1 MKKLFL
7 LFLFTQIIQSQTR
20 QITSFDDLINSL
32 KNGYEVRVIADY
44 GKCKLVI
51 DNVEENSVNV
61 IGGMTISTF
70 EYFTKGSIRNEKAF
84 IAFSEQVLI
93 SHKRYG
99 YVFNYVKFR
108 VYEDDKVEI
117 IARYLRP
124 NDFEVVMDETFYC
137 EINND
142 ANDGGV
148 FFYKN

>member
-1 MKKLFL
+1 
-7 LFLFTQIIQSQTR
+7 
-20 QITSFDDLINSL
+20 
-32 KNGYEVRVIADY
+32 
-44 GKCKLVI
+44 
-51 DNVEENSVNV
+51 
-61 IGGMTISTF
+61 MTISTF